1 MDNTVVCLMFDES
14 VAERIPS
21 AIRSLQIGLI
31 DEQVTPVLTVPDSPT
46 CTDLAVGP
54 TAVIAYRPDR
64 WPRLSRESDAAH
76 SIVAQLRSLKLEG
89 PPLIHSL
96 GGSGIFRTAR
106 ELSDLADGQMI
117 VSVLSI
123 EEAAEFGGR
132 PGADQVRALFLP
144 STAMAE
150 AVEGRLPKGCRS
162 LVVPLGVTHEDT
174 AREPGVEE
182 VRPMLVFAGPL
193 GSASSLMILF
203 RGLRRLIETYPWLL
217 LFVIGKGPA
226 EGALRAAAEDLD
238 VAANVIFTGRIEY
251 LRNVLSQGQIF
262 CIPNWDGGYREET
275 IQAMSAGTTIVA
287 ASGGP
292 HDGLV
297 HEETAILHEPGDE
310 NGFVSAVARLLGEP
324 TVGLRLGKKA
334 RAFAR
339 DQFSV
344 SKMAIG
350 YAAIYRELG
359 GRDRTLSIG
368 DFKG

>member
-1 MDNTVVCLMFDES
+1 MDNTVVCLMFDDS

-31 DEQVTPVLTVPDSPT
+31 DEQVTPILTVPDSPT
-46 CTDLAVGP
+46 CIDLAVGP
-54 TAVIAYRPDR
+54 TAVIPYRPDR

-76 SIVAQLRSLKLEG
+76 SILAQLRSLKLDG
-89 PPLIHSL
+89 APLIHCL
-96 GGSGIFRTAR
+96 GGSGTFRTAR
-106 ELSDLADGQMI
+106 ELADLTDGQMI

-123 EEAAEFGGR
+123 EDAVELGAR
-132 PGADQVRALFLP
+132 PGADQVRAMFLP

-150 AVEGRLPKGCRS
+150 ALEGRLPKGCRS
-162 LVVPLGVTHEDT
+162 LVVPLGVTHENT
-174 AREPGVEE
+174 AREPGAEE

-193 GSASSLMILF
+193 GSASSLMILL

-226 EGALRAAAEDLD
+226 ESALRSAAEDLD
-238 VAANVIFTGRIEY
+238 VAASVIFTGRIEY
-251 LRNVLSQGQIF
+251 FRNVLSEGQVF
-262 CIPNWDGGYREET
+262 CVPNWDGGYREET
-275 IQAMSAGTTIVA
+275 VHAMSAGTAIVA
-287 ASGGP
+287 ARGGP

-297 HEETAILHEPGDE
+297 HEETAILYEEGDE
-310 NGFVSAVARLLGEP
+310 DGFVSAVTRLLGDP
-324 TVGLRLGKKA
+324 DVGSRLGKNA

-339 DQFSV
+339 EHSSV
-344 SKMAIG
+344 SKMSIG
-350 YAAIYRELG
+350 YAAIYHELG

>member
-31 DEQVTPVLTVPDSPT
+31 DEQVTPVLTVPDSPA

-54 TAVIAYRPDR
+54 TAVIPYRPDR

-76 SIVAQLRSLKLEG
+76 SIVAQLRSLKLEV
-89 PPLIHSL
+89 PPLIHCL
-96 GGSGIFRTAR
+96 GGPGCYRTAR
-106 ELSDLADGQMI
+106 ELADLADGQMI
-117 VSVLSI
+117 VSVLSM
-123 EEAAEFGGR
+123 EEVTELGAR

-144 STAMAE
+144 SAAMAE
-150 AVEGRLPKGCRS
+150 SLEGRLPRGCRS
-162 LVVPLGVTHEDT
+162 LVVPLGVTHENT
-174 AREPGVEE
+174 AREPGAEE

-193 GSASSLMILF
+193 GSASSLMILL

-226 EGALRAAAEDLD
+226 ESALRGAAEDLD
-238 VAANVIFTGRIEY
+238 VAASVIFTGRIEY
-251 LRNVLSQGQIF
+251 FRNVLSEGQIF
-262 CIPNWDGGYREET
+262 CVPNWDSGYREET
-275 IQAMSAGTTIVA
+275 VHAMSAGTTIVA
-287 ASGGP
+287 ARGGP

-297 HEETAILHEPGDE
+297 HEETAILHEEGDE
-310 NGFVSAVARLLGEP
+310 DAFVSAVSRLLAEP
-324 TVGLRLGKKA
+324 GVGLRLGKKA
-334 RAFAR
+334 QAFAR
-339 DQFSV
+339 EHFSV
-344 SKMAIG
+344 SKMSIG
-350 YAAIYRELG
+350 YAAIYHELG